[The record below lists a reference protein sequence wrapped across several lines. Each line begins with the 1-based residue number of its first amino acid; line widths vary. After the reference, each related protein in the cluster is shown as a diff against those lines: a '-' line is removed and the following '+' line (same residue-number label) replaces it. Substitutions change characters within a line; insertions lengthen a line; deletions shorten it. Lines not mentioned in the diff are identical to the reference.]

1 MNMTTQEMIS
11 IEGQAAHLWNEYLQV
26 ADFSNDQPSKSDGNF
41 WPNYTGLIDF
51 SQNHRIDLS
60 SDKAL
65 ISKGLQQFAA
75 TFRNKF
81 QCFKELVS
89 LFLLLARFFVLV
101 FLAISIIMYTFGED
115 VVQMWQLL
123 FPMFILV
130 FAVILGA
137 MVLITLIG
145 LTVEWVRSV
154 VKVEKQGLCFNTKLI
169 RWDEIQNIQLM
180 NTRLSKMK
188 IHTHDHRV
196 FQYPINFRR
205 KKHQQFV
212 ELLQK
217 QVGKKLVLSQD

>member
-1 MNMTTQEMIS
+1 MNITTQEMIS

-51 SQNHRIDLS
+51 SHNHRIDLS

-65 ISKGLQQFAA
+65 ISKGLQQFVA

-180 NTRLSKMK
+180 NARLAKMK
-188 IHTHDHRV
+188 IQTHDHRV

-212 ELLQK
+212 ALLQK
-217 QVGKKLVLSQD
+217 QVGMKLVLSQD